1 MSEASRRR
9 ISLDVPWWRA
19 KRSNA
24 GSTIS
29 NSSTGNGNGNGNT
42 TITRISGP
50 SSPRFVN
57 VRATD
62 FIDAHVA
69 TRLGAQTIEPRPAVS
84 KPRPPSIEFP
94 NGKGPFSP
102 GKNKAPFSPTQAA
115 ASPSKPPTY
124 AVDDKERLEKLN
136 VALEKAGLKDS
147 PDDENATLE
156 NVGLRRLSSNARD
169 DIDTSISSWSE
180 RASSQKP
187 PVNDILWPRPERPN
201 LIIKSSAIPPI
212 AARCFYPSPPPLPT
226 PPMSERSSFTSEGAL
241 RSSIT
246 ETDSDGHIS
255 ESDNES
261 TTSSVTENILR
272 QSWSKGEHTQNPAN
286 SSMTSTVLSGSSS
299 DDDRNK
305 KTKKQFTRG
314 SSTASGNTS
323 TNVHRNQVDIEDYS
337 CDGGA
342 PSETEE
348 SVQVDSEYG
357 GDIVDSEE
365 EISREDP
372 RSLKAGFVIDGD
384 ETETESDSEAEE
396 EARKE
401 DEEEEEAEHEEA
413 DEKVEAESNS
423 NSNSNSGSLP
433 FINVSEDGENEPF
446 VNASEGSS
454 SYKSSSSGGTVAMN
468 DEMKELLKRT
478 EEQVNLDIA
487 SKKKAAFDAV
497 KNEMEAEMEEEEE
510 EEKYGEDG
518 FSEPDGDDLWSD
530 SDSEPSSADE
540 RQMIRN
546 ATPLPKSAKK
556 PSKLV
561 ARFFDPDNEAETSR
575 VPESR
580 RNGAKKG
587 QRRRFSAYA
596 SSSKRIS
603 KGALAARLKS
613 RAAGQDRT
621 EAARS
626 SSRKSPYPTRKKPVQ
641 NVHEQ
646 SSPSMDLSTVSV
658 ASSDEEFDPNMD

>member
-1 MSEASRRR
+1 MGKKASFTGTRFSLDSSPVTSSDTAPFLFRRRSSHSSTTTPERQRRPSGSLGLPSSRQSSTLSRQSSASAAISMSEASRRR

-156 NVGLRRLSSNARD
+156 NAGLRRLSSNARD

-323 TNVHRNQVDIEDYS
+323 TT
-337 CDGGA
+337 A
-342 PSETEE
+342 
-348 SVQVDSEYG
+348 
-357 GDIVDSEE
+357 
-365 EISREDP
+365 IS
-372 RSLKAGFVIDGD
+372 SIQK
-384 ETETESDSEAEE
+384 
-396 EARKE
+396 
-401 DEEEEEAEHEEA
+401 
-413 DEKVEAESNS
+413 
-423 NSNSNSGSLP
+423 
-433 FINVSEDGENEPF
+433 
-446 VNASEGSS
+446 
-454 SYKSSSSGGTVAMN
+454 
-468 DEMKELLKRT
+468 
-478 EEQVNLDIA
+478 
-487 SKKKAAFDAV
+487 
-497 KNEMEAEMEEEEE
+497 
-510 EEKYGEDG
+510 
-518 FSEPDGDDLWSD
+518 
-530 SDSEPSSADE
+530 
-540 RQMIRN
+540 
-546 ATPLPKSAKK
+546 
-556 PSKLV
+556 
-561 ARFFDPDNEAETSR
+561 
-575 VPESR
+575 
-580 RNGAKKG
+580 
-587 QRRRFSAYA
+587 
-596 SSSKRIS
+596 
-603 KGALAARLKS
+603 
-613 RAAGQDRT
+613 
-621 EAARS
+621 
-626 SSRKSPYPTRKKPVQ
+626 RKSPEKILAR
-641 NVHEQ
+641 
-646 SSPSMDLSTVSV
+646 
-658 ASSDEEFDPNMD
+658 